1 MVAGFDYE
9 AKGFDFTIYAQNR
22 IELTIKKFHGESLRF
37 TLFDIGGAKIT
48 KTEID
53 GKTGKRTVAPVDV
66 GKIFT
71 AVTAANYSVFV
82 KGVENDFDRNT
93 AGVMS
98 VMDVY
103 AFIESIGKGKDSGS
117 VAELH
122 FFAHSWP
129 RGPILVNYTK
139 LLENGTPDAQY
150 NVNGTPRDPDDKDAR
165 FKDFNIMGSDELASL
180 KKAFVAGA
188 VIWVWGC
195 NWSTALNLI
204 FAVLFKNPKMVKM
217 PLTRLTPENS
227 FDLVFN
233 EDLTVPNGTK
243 IFERV
248 MKAIPG
254 GKVSGKKSRTYKVTI
269 FIYELINLLQ
279 LELKFDY
286 LTNASKILGTIGY
299 GALPGTFADL
309 EKNVP
314 FPLLLVPRNYNVY
327 KNDFSKTISFYQIL
341 LGFTLD
347 PENRGYAK
355 F

>member
-9 AKGFDFTIYAQNR
+9 RKGFDFPIYARNR
-22 IELTIKKFHGESLRF
+22 IDRTIKKFHGESLRF
-37 TLFDIGGAKIT
+37 TLFDIGGATVT

-53 GKTGKRTVAPVDV
+53 GKTGKRTEAPVNL
-66 GKIFT
+66 GKVFT
-71 AVTAANYSVFV
+71 AVTAANYSVFA
-82 KGVENDFDRNT
+82 KGVENEFDQNT

-98 VMDVY
+98 VTDVY
-103 AFIESIGKGKDSGS
+103 GFIEGIGKGKDAGS
-117 VAELH
+117 VAEFH

-139 LLENGTPDAQY
+139 LLENGTPDAKY
-150 NVNGTPRDPDDKDAR
+150 NVNSTPRDADDKDAR
-165 FKDFNIMGSDELASL
+165 FKDFGIMGSDQLTSL

-195 NWSTALNLI
+195 NWSTPLNLI
-204 FAVLFKNPKMVKM
+204 FSVLFKNRKMVKM
-217 PLTRLTPENS
+217 PLNRLTPENS
-227 FDLVFN
+227 FDLEFN
-233 EDLTVPNGTK
+233 EDLTVSNGTR
-243 IFERV
+243 IFEWV
-248 MKAIPG
+248 MKNLPG

-269 FIYELINLLQ
+269 YIYELINLLQ
-279 LELKFDY
+279 QELKYDY
-286 LTNASKILGTIGY
+286 LTNASNKLGTIGY

-314 FPLLLVPRNYNVY
+314 LPLLLVPTNYIVY
-327 KNDFSKTISFYQIL
+327 NNNFSKTISFYQLL